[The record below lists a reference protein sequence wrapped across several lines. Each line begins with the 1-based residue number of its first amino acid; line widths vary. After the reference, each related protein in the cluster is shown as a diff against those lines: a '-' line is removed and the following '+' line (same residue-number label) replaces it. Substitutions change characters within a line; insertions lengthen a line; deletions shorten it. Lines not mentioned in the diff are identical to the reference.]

1 MLPDMALADWF
12 RRLLSSSPRAGGGE
26 DAALQHD
33 EFAEELSE
41 GPPNDFVAGGPTG
54 PGFQGF
60 ESAEATDDAIH
71 ATDPPRDPAP

>member
-1 MLPDMALADWF
+1 MLLALALADLF
-12 RRLLSSSPRAGGGE
+12 RRLFSSNPGAGGGE
-26 DAALQHD
+26 DEAIQHD
-33 EFAEELSE
+33 EFADELTE

-71 ATDPPRDPAP
+71 ATDPPRDPAS